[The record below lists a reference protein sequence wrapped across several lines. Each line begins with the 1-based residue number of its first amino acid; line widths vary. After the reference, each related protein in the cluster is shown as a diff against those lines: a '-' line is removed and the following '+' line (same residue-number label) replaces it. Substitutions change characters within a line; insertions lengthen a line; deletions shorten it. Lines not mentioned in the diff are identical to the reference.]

1 MRYMEL
7 PSSEEQNISANLNK
21 STSRKRILNPQ
32 NILKNIHLRNLNSLI
47 FAHLSIN
54 SIRNNFDS
62 LVNNSEQEY

>member
-47 FAHLSIN
+47 FAHLNIN